1 MKVMNKWKVLKERK
15 EEKVLYKEEDKM
27 NIYEIKREYEV
38 LSQYLEDNDLDKESF
53 KEAFL
58 NIEGSLSDKCENYV
72 KLIKNLE
79 GDIEAHKGEEKRLS
93 EKRKAMENKVLR
105 LKQTIYEVL
114 KDMKLESLKAGTFN
128 LRIQNNAPSV
138 DILDQEVI
146 PEEYKSYEVK
156 LDKKGILED
165 LKLGKLV
172 AGAEIKQSESLRIR

>member
-1 MKVMNKWKVLKERK
+1 
-15 EEKVLYKEEDKM
+15 M

-38 LSQYLEDNDLDKESF
+38 LSQYLEDNELDKEVF

-58 NIEGSLSDKCENYV
+58 SIEGSLSDKCENYV
-72 KLIKNLE
+72 KLIKNFE
-79 GDIEAHKGEEKRLS
+79 GDIEGHKGEEKRLN

-128 LRIQNNAPSV
+128 LRIQTNAPSV

-146 PEEYKSYEVK
+146 PEVYKSYEVK

-172 AGAEIKQSESLRIR
+172 AGAEIRQSESLRIR

>member
-1 MKVMNKWKVLKERK
+1 
-15 EEKVLYKEEDKM
+15 M

-38 LSQYLEDNDLDKESF
+38 LTSYLEDNDLDKEVF
-53 KEAFL
+53 KEAFQS
-58 NIEGSLSDKCENYV
+58 IEGSLSDKCENYV

-79 GDIEAHKGEEKRLS
+79 GDIEAHKGEEKRLN
-93 EKRKAMENKVLR
+93 EKRKAMENKVIR

-114 KDMKLESLKAGTFN
+114 KEMKIESLKAGTFS
-128 LRIQNNAPSV
+128 LRIQANGPSV
-138 DILDQEVI
+138 EIVSLDII
-146 PEEYKSYEVK
+146 PEVYKSYEVK